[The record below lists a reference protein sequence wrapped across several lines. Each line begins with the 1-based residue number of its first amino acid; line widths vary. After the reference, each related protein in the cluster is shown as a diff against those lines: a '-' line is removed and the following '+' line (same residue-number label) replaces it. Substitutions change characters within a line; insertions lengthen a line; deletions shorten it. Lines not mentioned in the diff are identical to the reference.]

1 MNQSMRME
9 LSPPENTIED
19 EGAIYV
25 NENQNSTSH
34 RASEAPKRSP
44 ELNAVPRF
52 SKGAWS
58 IGRVKRQ
65 RSAAHVWVKLRSG
78 EIVADVRSFPPWAT
92 NTNQGSETTEANARL
107 IAAAPDLYAAC
118 KFALT
123 TPGMIKG
130 RDEMI
135 AALKLANGQRD
146 E

>member
-1 MNQSMRME
+1 MK
-9 LSPPENTIED
+9 LD
-19 EGAIYV
+19 E
-25 NENQNSTSH
+25 EQNSLPDRLH
-34 RASEAPKRSP
+34 
-44 ELNAVPRF
+44 PRLP
-52 SKGAWS
+52 AQ
-58 IGRVKRQ
+58 Q
-65 RSAAHVWVKLRSG
+65 RGQSFTPGPWRLEEDDWRHVLANSG
-78 EIVADVRSFPPWAT
+78 E
-92 NTNQGSETTEANARL
+92 SETEVATVWLQEEGVGQINARL